1 MRFPVGRLQRGSA
14 PARPISGLSGK
25 LVNAMSLTSLE
36 NLGYS
41 DNERLERA
49 IKSVERPGD
58 YCTHGKVECV
68 MPRLEVESVGTVA
81 FPVQP
86 AQIASLIEAADRAPY
101 GRGSETVLDTSVRD
115 CWQIDASKFTVGGG
129 RWEES
134 YGSILDKVAEG
145 LGLPRD
151 CIEAQP
157 YKLLVYER
165 GGFFTPHRDS
175 EKAERM
181 VATLVIGLPCDSAG
195 GELVV
200 RHADRETS
208 IDASVRDPWELAYAA
223 FYADCRHETLPVRSG
238 HRISLVYNVTVRKG
252 SGNRVPTSAP
262 DPFTFVEATAKLL
275 HDWDHEGRPANKVV
289 WLLDHDYSQ
298 AGLSFDALKG
308 VDAAVGRMLASAAAR
323 ANWALHA
330 AILHIEEHG
339 VPADYDFDWGWRGPA
354 VTKTV
359 EIGEVVDYDLWL
371 DSWVDPSGARA
382 ALGRLPLGE
391 GELLPLDC
399 LEDAEPDE
407 QSVHEASGNEGVDI
421 THRYRR
427 AALVIWPWKNT
438 LKNIAAASISA
449 AIDRAEE
456 ELRNPG
462 RLLEAVDSPSRLLA
476 QLREAWP
483 AEQHYYATKE
493 HAVNRCK
500 MLRLL
505 GKVSDVKE
513 AVRFLNAT
521 IMDAYDGKENEA
533 LARLLGDLG
542 PSVTGEFLP
551 RLVQAQVRWHASP
564 VIELLARLGAD
575 HPVADNPA
583 WRETHAEAVLAA
595 LKELPEAF
603 QSRKRPDAEEWRR
616 PEPPQVLKA
625 ASIGSL
631 FRLAWELG
639 LHQAAE
645 AATLVVRQHPDSVEP
660 QRALPTALAELR
672 KTSADFAAVSS
683 FGTLWL
689 HAADSLLA
697 RSSTSPE
704 PPRDWFIDATLP
716 CRCELC
722 ANLRR
727 FCEDRLAE
735 TARFPLREDLRNH
748 LSTEI
753 RRAGLDINCTT
764 ERRGRPYTLV
774 CTKTRDSFHRR
785 LREYDKD
792 VKQMRRLVAASPSG
806 AAAETSATTLESL
819 RKALEI
825 GKEHATRSRRR
836 SSGT

>member
-1 MRFPVGRLQRGSA
+1 MLLRWQEQRDPA
-14 PARPISGLSGK
+14 PARPMSGLWRK
-25 LVNAMSLTSLE
+25 LVNAMGLTSFE

-41 DNERLERA
+41 DYERLERA
-49 IKSVERPGD
+49 INAVERPGD
-58 YCTHGKVECV
+58 YCTHGKVECA
-68 MPRLEVESVGTVA
+68 MPRLEVESVGTIA

-134 YGSILDKVAEG
+134 YGSILDNVAEG

-181 VATLVIGLPCDSAG
+181 VSTLVIGLPCDSAG

-200 RHADRETS
+200 RHADRETTINVS
-208 IDASVRDPWELAYAA
+208 ARDPWELAYAA

-252 SGNRVPTSAP
+252 SGKRVPTSAP
-262 DPFTFVEATAKLL
+262 DPLSFVEATAKLL
-275 HDWDHEGRPANKVV
+275 QDWDREERPSNKVV

-308 VDAAVGRMLASAAAR
+308 VDAAVGRMLASAAER
-323 ANWALHA
+323 AGCAVHA

-339 VPADYDFDWGWRGPA
+339 MPANYDFDWGWRGPS
-354 VTKTV
+354 VTETV
-359 EIGEVVDYDLWL
+359 AIGEVVDCDLWL
-371 DSWVDPSGARA
+371 DSWVDPSGARPR
-382 ALGRLPLGE
+382 LGRLPLGE

-407 QSVHEASGNEGVDI
+407 QSVHEASGNEGVDV

-427 AALVIWPWKNT
+427 AALVIWPWTNT
-438 LKNIAAASISA
+438 LKNIAAGRIST

-462 RLLEAVDSPSRLLA
+462 RLLEAVESRAQLLA

-483 AEQHYYATKE
+483 AEQRYDEKE
-493 HAVNRCK
+493 QAENRRK
-500 MLRLL
+500 MLSLL
-505 GKVSDVKE
+505 SKVSDVKE

-521 IMDAYDGKENEA
+521 VMDAYDGRENEA

-551 RLVQAQVRWHASP
+551 RLVKAQVRWHASR
-564 VIELLARLGAD
+564 VIKLLARLGAN
-575 HPVADNPA
+575 HPAAGNPA

-603 QSRKRPDAEEWRR
+603 QSRKRPDALEWHR
-616 PEPPQVLKA
+616 PEPPQVLDA
-625 ASIGSL
+625 ESVSSL
-631 FRLAWELG
+631 FHMAWDLG
-639 LHQAAE
+639 LHSAVE
-645 AATLVVRQHPDSVEP
+645 AAVLVVRQHPDSVRPE
-660 QRALPTALAELR
+660 RALPEALVALKRTDADLTAIP
-672 KTSADFAAVSS
+672 S

-697 RSSTSPE
+697 RSATSPE
-704 PPRDWFIDATLP
+704 PPRDWFIDAALP
-716 CRCELC
+716 CRCDHC
-722 ANLRR
+722 AKLRR
-727 FCEDRLAE
+727 FCEDRSAD
-735 TARFPLREDLRNH
+735 TARFPLREDLRKH

-753 RRAGLDINCTT
+753 RRAGLDISCTT
-764 ERRGRPYTLV
+764 EKRGSPYTLV

-785 LREYDKD
+785 LREYDQD
-792 VKQMRRLVAASPSG
+792 VKQMRRVVAASPSG
-806 AAAETSATTLESL
+806 ASAETSASTLERL

-825 GKEHATRSRRR
+825 GKEHALRSRRR
-836 SSGT
+836 FSAT